1 MFTRYTSIQKLWGGY
16 WIASTLM
23 EPDRRILH
31 VDMDAFFASVELLGR
46 EELRGKPV
54 IVGGDPGFRSVVT
67 SCTYQARKYGVHA
80 GMPMTRALNLVPDA
94 VVLSGSF
101 ARYRTY
107 SHRVLEVLLSFTPRM
122 HATSID
128 EAFLDLSGT
137 RGSMLEKGKKI
148 QQAVFNA
155 TDLWCTVGC
164 GPNRLL
170 AKMASNLYKPRGV
183 GLLMPDD
190 MVDLPAGAIWGI
202 GPKTAEKLSMYGIDT
217 IGKLRTLS
225 RSTIRSILG
234 VHGEDLYRYAR
245 GIDDRPVKLF
255 GHREPPKSMGHE
267 HTFTRDVSEPAE
279 YMPALAMVCQKTGCR
294 AREGGWQGGVVTLKY
309 RLRNMKRITR
319 RKILTSPTNQD
330 QTILKAAGEMAE
342 TWINEPIRLIG
353 VSISELVPLENAQLS
368 FFPEGTT
375 ALNNVADRVRKRYG
389 DRAMVS
395 GRALEYIQGKG

>member
-1 MFTRYTSIQKLWGGY
+1 
-16 WIASTLM
+16 
-23 EPDRRILH
+23 

-46 EELRGKPV
+46 EELHGRPV

-67 SCTYQARKYGVHA
+67 SCTYEARKFGVHA
-80 GMPMTRALNLVPDA
+80 GMSMTRALNLIPDA

-107 SHRVLEVLLSFTPRM
+107 SHRVLEVLLRFTPRV

-128 EAFLDLSGT
+128 EAFLDMTDTSGAILD
-137 RGSMLEKGKKI
+137 RGGDI
-148 QQAVFNA
+148 QKAVHEA
-155 TDLWCTVGC
+155 TSLWCTVGC

-190 MVDLPAGAIWGI
+190 MGALPPGAIWGI
-202 GPKTAEKLSMYGIDT
+202 GPKTAEKLGMFGIDT
-217 IGKLRTLS
+217 IEKLRALS
-225 RSTIRSILG
+225 RSALRSLLG
-234 VHGEDLYRYAR
+234 IHGEELYRYAR
-245 GIDDRPVKLF
+245 GIDDRPVDFF
-255 GHREPPKSMGHE
+255 GQKEAPASMGHE
-267 HTFTRDVSEPAE
+267 HTFSRDVSTADE

-294 AREGGWQGGVVTLKY
+294 AREGGWKGGVVTLKY

-319 RKILTSPTNQD
+319 RTILPWPNDQD
-330 QTILKAAGEMAE
+330 QTILKAAGSMARSH
-342 TWINEPIRLIG
+342 IDQPIRLIG
-353 VSISELVPLENAQLS
+353 VSISSLVPAETAQLS
-368 FFPEGTT
+368 FFPERTV
-375 ALNNVADRVRKRYG
+375 ALNSVADTVRKRHG